1 MSANAQE
8 AQRLYEAAMKICGTK
23 DVSPDQIRESMVL
36 LRKAAEM
43 NHPEACEAMFVAL
56 SKVDPKEATRWFHR
70 AERAKQGLPNS
81 PATDKTSSG
90 CLGIMVLGFLLLGL
104 GLASLG

>member
-1 MSANAQE
+1 
-8 AQRLYEAAMKICGTK
+8 MKVCGSK
-23 DVSPDQIRESMVL
+23 DVTPAQFKAGAAL
-36 LRKAAEM
+36 LRQAAEM
-43 NHPEACEAMFVAL
+43 NHPEACEAMFVML

-90 CLGIMVLGFLLLGL
+90 CLGVLVVGSLLALGL
-104 GLASLG
+104 IGLL